1 MAPFSEK
8 LGRIRDNKKFMT
20 AISKD
25 MMRSVIAR
33 DVAHYRNIEQ
43 ETGMKDVP
51 LKKEEKKRSK
61 SGSSSSSGEY
71 KDKMSDDSE
80 SKRKFK
86 VIKGPELVEKKPFT

>member
-33 DVAHYRNIEQ
+33 DVAHYRNLEESGIKE
-43 ETGMKDVP
+43 VP
-51 LKKEEKKRSK
+51 AKKEVKR
-61 SGSSSSSGEY
+61 GG
-71 KDKMSDDSE
+71 
-80 SKRKFK
+80 
-86 VIKGPELVEKKPFT
+86 